1 MSEHKTFFE
10 SDVESLDISEDFVLV
25 GLNNGSVAC
34 ISLKVNVC
42 CSIIHDINIMN
53 KLSYSISQGLN
64 LLCYFL

>member
-42 CSIIHDINIMN
+42 YGIILDIIIMN
-53 KLSYSISQGLN
+53 KLNSL
-64 LLCYFL
+64 